1 MSNYLLRTCKGN
13 TDDEI
18 SVEPIHAE
26 GLTFE
31 ERQQHAQAQ
40 AQAAIEH
47 SIDVAVTNDAEA
59 GTSHVHSM
67 RWDDHGRYYHSMDGV
82 EVINIQA
89 VIGEQPATS
98 AEE

>member
-31 ERQQHAQAQ
+31 ERQHHAQTQ

-47 SIDVAVTNDAEA
+47 AIDVAVTNDAEK
-59 GTSHVHSM
+59 GITHVHTM
-67 RWDDHGRYYHSMDGV
+67 RWDDHGRYYHTMDGT

-89 VIGEQPATS
+89 VIGEQPAEV
-98 AEE
+98 AGE

>member
-18 SVEPIHAE
+18 SVEAIVAE
-26 GLTFE
+26 GLTFD
-31 ERQQHAQAQ
+31 ERHHHAQMQ

-47 SIDVAVTNDAEA
+47 AIDIAVENDAEK
-59 GTSHVHSM
+59 GVVHSHTM
-67 RWDDHGRYYHSMDGV
+67 RWDDHGRYYHTMDGV

-89 VIGEQPATS
+89 VIGEHPPIS

>member
-18 SVEPIHAE
+18 SVEHIHAE
-26 GLTFE
+26 GLTFD

-47 SIDVAVTNDAEA
+47 SIDVAVTNDAEN
-59 GTSHVHSM
+59 GVSHVHTM
-67 RWDDHGRYYHSMDGV
+67 RWDDHGRYYHTMDGT

-89 VIGEQPATS
+89 VIGEAPATPVG
-98 AEE
+98 E